1 MIKDDLAEPSASPTG
16 SGKLL
21 RILGVGFGLAV
32 VIGGTIGVGILRNPG
47 GVAGHLPS
55 VWWILLAW
63 TLGGLYCLL
72 GANYLSELAAMTPK
86 AGGYYVY
93 AHRAYGNFGG
103 FVVGWSD
110 WLYQTLGL
118 AYIAVVFGEY
128 ASGLFAPDLGGGRV
142 IFSVAIL
149 LMIALLN
156 YIGLRSGS
164 GTQKL
169 TSLLKCI
176 ALIAF
181 VIACFVYGGGSETAP
196 VSDATSSI
204 PLTTFAQITA
214 FILAFQ
220 LVLGTYDG
228 WHEAIYFTEEDRD
241 PGKNI
246 PRSLFGGLAVIIT
259 IYLLVNIALLYVLP
273 MSELAGS
280 KFAGA
285 DAMRIMFGDR
295 SGQIVTVLALISLIG
310 IINAILMACPR
321 ILLALSRDRLFFG
334 QAAKVNEGGT
344 PVFGLVVT
352 ALAAIVLSSIGT
364 FELLL
369 AISAFFA
376 VVIASLLVI
385 ALFILRR
392 AEPNAPRP
400 FRALGYPFAPAA
412 VLIVSVLLAVG
423 YVVSNTEP
431 SLYAIIVLALTYPVF
446 RLIKRS
452 NIGAG

>member
-1 MIKDDLAEPSASPTG
+1 MDNDPANTSPN
-16 SGKLL
+16 KLL
-21 RILGVGFGLAV
+21 RILGIGFGLAI
-32 VIGGTIGVGILRNPG
+32 VIGGTVGVGILRNPG
-47 GVAGHLPS
+47 GVAAQLPS
-55 VWWILLAW
+55 VGLILLAW

-72 GANYLSELAAMTPK
+72 GANYLSELATMTPK

-93 AHRAYGNFGG
+93 AHRAYGDFGG

-118 AYIAVVFGEY
+118 AYITVVFGEY
-128 ASGLFAPDLGGGRV
+128 ASGLFAPNLAGGRV
-142 IFSVAIL
+142 VFSVAIL
-149 LMIALLN
+149 VVIAMIN
-156 YIGLRSGS
+156 YLGLRSGS
-164 GTQKL
+164 GTQKI
-169 TSLLKCI
+169 TSLLKCL

-181 VIACFVYGGGSETAP
+181 VIACFVYGGGDRTAETSAA
-196 VSDATSSI
+196 ATPI
-204 PLTTFAQITA
+204 APLTTFAGIVA

-220 LVLGTYDG
+220 LVLGTFDG
-228 WHEAIYFTEEDRD
+228 WHEAIYFTEEDKD
-241 PGKNI
+241 PGRNI
-246 PRSLFGGLAVIIT
+246 PRSLFGGLAIIIT
-259 IYLLVNIALLYVLP
+259 IYLLVNLALIYVLP
-273 MSELAGS
+273 MSALAGS

-285 DAMRIMFGDR
+285 DAIRMMFGER
-295 SGQIVTVLALISLIG
+295 SGQIVTILALVSLIG

-321 ILLALSRDRLFFG
+321 ILLALSRDGLFFG

-392 AEPNAPRP
+392 SEPDAPRP

-412 VLIVSVLLAVG
+412 VLIISVLLAIG

-431 SLYAIIVLALTYPVF
+431 SLYAIIVLVLTYPVF

>member
-1 MIKDDLAEPSASPTG
+1 MNPSHPENDPAN
-16 SGKLL
+16 KLL

-32 VIGGTIGVGILRNPG
+32 VVGGTIGVGILRNPG
-47 GVAGHLPS
+47 GVAEQIPS
-55 VWWILLAW
+55 VWLILMAW
-63 TLGGLYCLL
+63 TLGGIYCLL

-86 AGGYYVY
+86 AGGFYVY
-93 AHRAYGNFGG
+93 AHRAYGDFGG

-128 ASGLFAPDLGGGRV
+128 ASGLFAPDLSGGRV

-149 LMIALLN
+149 VAIGALN

-169 TSLLKCI
+169 TSLVKCI

-181 VIACFVYGGGSETAP
+181 VIACFVYGGSSDSALAAGSPTA
-196 VSDATSSI
+196 VTA
-204 PLTTFAQITA
+204 TTFAQITA

-228 WHEAIYFTEEDRD
+228 WHEAIYFTEEDKN
-241 PGKNI
+241 PSQNI
-246 PRSLFGGLAVIIT
+246 PKSLFGGLAVIIT

-273 MSELAGS
+273 MTDLAGS

-285 DAMRIMFGDR
+285 DTIRIMFGDL

-321 ILLALSRDRLFFG
+321 ILLALGRDRLFFG
-334 QAAKVNEGGT
+334 QATKVNEGGT
-344 PVFGLVVT
+344 PVVGLITT
-352 ALAAIVLSSIGT
+352 AATAIVLSSIGT
-364 FELLL
+364 FEMLL

-376 VVIASLLVI
+376 VVIAILLVI
-385 ALFILRR
+385 SLFILRR
-392 AEPNAPRP
+392 REPDAPRP
-400 FRALGYPFAPAA
+400 FRAWGYPFAPFA
-412 VLIVSVLLAVG
+412 VLAVSVLLFFG
-423 YVVSNTEP
+423 YIVSNPYP
-431 SLYAIIVLALTYPVF
+431 SIYALAVLAISYPVF
-446 RLIKRS
+446 LLIRRS
-452 NIGAG
+452 TSMTH

>member
-1 MIKDDLAEPSASPTG
+1 MNKPFIDENPKAAG
-16 SGKLL
+16 ANKLL
-21 RILGVGFGLAV
+21 RILGVGFGLAI

-47 GVAGHLPS
+47 GVAAQLPS
-55 VWWILLAW
+55 VGLILLAW
-63 TLGGLYCLL
+63 TLGGIYCLL
-72 GANYLSELAAMTPK
+72 GANYLSELATMTPK

-93 AHRAYGNFGG
+93 AHRAYGDFGG

-118 AYIAVVFGEY
+118 AYITVVFGEY
-128 ASGLFAPDLGGGRV
+128 ASGLFAPKLTGGRV

-149 LMIALLN
+149 IVIAILN
-156 YIGLRSGS
+156 YIGLRTGS

-169 TSLLKCI
+169 TSLLKCL

-181 VIACFVYGGGSETAP
+181 VVACFVFGGSIGMAP
-196 VSDATSSI
+196 VESSPSAI
-204 PLTTFAQITA
+204 SLTTFAGLVA

-220 LVLGTYDG
+220 LVLGTFDG
-228 WHEAIYFTEEDRD
+228 WHEAIYFTEEDKN
-241 PGKNI
+241 PGRNI
-246 PRSLFGGLAVIIT
+246 PRSLFGGLAIIIT
-259 IYLLVNIALLYVLP
+259 IYLLVNIALIYVLP

-285 DAMRIMFGDR
+285 DAIAMMFGER

-321 ILLALSRDRLFFG
+321 ILLALSRDGLFFG

-352 ALAAIVLSSIGT
+352 ASTAIILASIGT

-369 AISAFFA
+369 AISAFFG
-376 VVIASLLVI
+376 VVIASLLVV

-392 AEPNAPRP
+392 SEPDAERP
-400 FRALGYPFAPAA
+400 FRAFGYPFAPAA
-412 VLIVSVLLAVG
+412 VLVISVLLAVG

-431 SLYAIIVLALTYPVF
+431 SIYALIALALTYPVF
-446 RLIKRS
+446 RLTKRS
-452 NIGAG
+452 SKVAV